1 MKNIVFAFVM
11 GAILMT
17 GIREAYLE
25 TRPSASINGHWRDR
39 YESLHNEKEKPP
51 KEDGG
56 KRSEPVRGMERT

>member
-1 MKNIVFAFVM
+1 MNNIIAFVM

-25 TRPSASINGHWRDR
+25 TRPSASINEYWRDR
-39 YESLHNEKEKPP
+39 YESLHNEKENPP
-51 KEDGG
+51 KEGRG